1 MEPPRLPPR
10 IPHHPRAIGNRR
22 GPPRGAVRCGARPRI
37 APRRHRHGGA
47 TPRRAEANPAA
58 GRDAAPCALL
68 ARLPVA
74 AAVYMPRREDRR
86 RALEG
91 SCECEAAE
99 RGGGGVGAC
108 FPRPPL
114 GASRCVAAAAAASS
128 GRPPAGRAASPWT
141 TVTGCAD
148 GYKGERDTSV
158 PHPEFSAQRPNV
170 GSPTLPP
177 PTACLPLVGA
187 DAFRPP
193 CSPLAA
199 PDAHPLSVRSVRCR
213 PPPCATP
220 MAAKASAA
228 RRVAAAAA
236 LVAVVGVAV
245 ATAGAPAAGAP
256 AAGRGF
262 APRPPPPATAA
273 REANDTPPATEL
285 PVEDFLSKHCRGEP
299 IVGDT
304 VVAANSNGSW
314 AGYCG
319 LVLAVPG
326 GKLTWGARASVRCSD
341 YFSIDLA
348 GGASA
353 APAGRDKTDD
363 GKVTWAAG
371 STMRA
376 AAMGVSV
383 RDIDVG
389 ADAAVLAPSGM
400 SLEALGDVTI
410 GRGAVFHSAYNG
422 VAITGG
428 GDVHVGRG
436 VRLMADRGV
445 VYVTAGQDLSVL
457 PNTYVQAGHDAVL
470 RAGAAAA
477 LDASR
482 LVSTARVV
490 VTAPTC
496 TATNTTASAPLVQV
510 CD

>member
-1 MEPPRLPPR
+1 MVICARARIGASVERADGAPTVAAADSASSPRYRQPPR
-10 IPHHPRAIGNRR
+10 AAAG
-22 GPPRGAVRCGARPRI
+22 RGAVRRPPAHCPAATPPRRGDP
-37 APRRHRHGGA
+37 APRRGQ
-47 TPRRAEANPAA
+47 PRRGPRRRAVRVAGAA
-58 GRDAAPCALL
+58 TGSR
-68 ARLPVA
+68 RGVQY
-74 AAVYMPRREDRR
+74 VPRREDRR

-193 CSPLAA
+193 RSPLAA

-262 APRPPPPATAA
+262 APRPPPPRHGRPPSQRHSPRHGAT
-273 REANDTPPATEL
+273 RRG
-285 PVEDFLSKHCRGEP
+285 LSLQ
-299 IVGDT
+299 
-304 VVAANSNGSW
+304 A
-314 AGYCG
+314 
-319 LVLAVPG
+319 LQ
-326 GKLTWGARASVRCSD
+326 
-341 YFSIDLA
+341 
-348 GGASA
+348 GGAH
-353 APAGRDKTDD
+353 
-363 GKVTWAAG
+363 
-371 STMRA
+371 
-376 AAMGVSV
+376 
-383 RDIDVG
+383 
-389 ADAAVLAPSGM
+389 
-400 SLEALGDVTI
+400 
-410 GRGAVFHSAYNG
+410 RG
-422 VAITGG
+422 
-428 GDVHVGRG
+428 
-436 VRLMADRGV
+436 
-445 VYVTAGQDLSVL
+445 
-457 PNTYVQAGHDAVL
+457 
-470 RAGAAAA
+470 
-477 LDASR
+477 
-482 LVSTARVV
+482 
-490 VTAPTC
+490 
-496 TATNTTASAPLVQV
+496 
-510 CD
+510 